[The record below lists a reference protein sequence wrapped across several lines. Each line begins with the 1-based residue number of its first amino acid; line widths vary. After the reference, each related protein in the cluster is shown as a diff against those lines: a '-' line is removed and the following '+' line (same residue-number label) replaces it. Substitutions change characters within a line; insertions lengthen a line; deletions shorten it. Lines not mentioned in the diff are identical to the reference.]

1 MKIPLFLHLLGVVI
15 WVGGMFFAYMA
26 LRPTAAQL
34 LEPPVRLKLWQGVF
48 SRFFPWVFV
57 SVGLILASG
66 LYMVMQMGG
75 FTAVGLYIH
84 LMFALGLLMMLIF
97 IYVFFSAFKKLNY
110 HVDRKEWPS
119 AGVALGKIRLLIGIN
134 LILGIVTITVAVL
147 GGSI

>member
-1 MKIPLFLHLLGVVI
+1 MKIPLLLHLLGIVI

-26 LRPTAAQL
+26 LRPAAVQV
-34 LEPPVRLKLWQGVF
+34 LEPPMRLKLWRGVF
-48 SRFFPWVFV
+48 SRFFPWVFL

-75 FTAVGLYIH
+75 FAAVGLYIH

-97 IYVFFSAFKKLNY
+97 IYVFFSAFKKLNN
-110 HVDRKEWPS
+110 HVVREEWPS
-119 AGVALGKIRLLIGIN
+119 AGAALGQIRLLIGLN